1 MCGKGPVPF
10 PACLPAGCSP
20 QPVAR
25 LVAVLEG
32 GDGEAVPGTPCQAGL
47 SSPPGIRLHTMRGE
61 ASFSIPESGSLCLL

>member
-25 LVAVLEG
+25 LVAVPEG
-32 GDGEAVPGTPCQAGL
+32 GEGGAVPGTPRQAGP
-47 SSPPGIRLHTMRGE
+47 SSPPRHSAPHGGGE
-61 ASFSIPESGSLCLL
+61 ASFSIPESGPLCLL